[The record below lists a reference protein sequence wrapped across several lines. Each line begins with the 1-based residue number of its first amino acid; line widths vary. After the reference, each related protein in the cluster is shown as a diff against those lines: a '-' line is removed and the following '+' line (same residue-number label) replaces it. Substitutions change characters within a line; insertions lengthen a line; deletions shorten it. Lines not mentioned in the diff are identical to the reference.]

1 MLQERRARRIRFG
14 LCIHSRQLEWGLTA
28 LRPVFA
34 GPSWERYQARRQVI
48 FLRAA
53 RRRIGS

>member
-14 LCIHSRQLEWGLTA
+14 LCIHSRQPEWGLTA

-34 GPSWERYQARRQVI
+34 GHCGSRTKPGGRVI
-48 FLRAA
+48 FLPAA